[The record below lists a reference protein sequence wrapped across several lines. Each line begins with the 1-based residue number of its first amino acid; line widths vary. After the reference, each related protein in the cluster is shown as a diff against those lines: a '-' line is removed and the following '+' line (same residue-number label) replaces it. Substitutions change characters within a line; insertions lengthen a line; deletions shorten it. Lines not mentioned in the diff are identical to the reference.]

1 MTSRGIIPLAI
12 FQLSVFWKKELEAFM
27 GWDWNI
33 VAFPVILPWRDEFWT
48 LPLYFPDLK
57 VGVTPGW
64 PAQLPYQGMPL
75 PKEAEVHPREL
86 EHYKPGDLRQWQ
98 AFENYQRGQ
107 GEGDLVQAI
116 RSYGEPDAPAPP
128 PSSPNAWSLAWQL
141 EKMQADQDAQ
151 LLLVDKGQDWLQ
163 DVLKPERWEEQPS
176 FGAVAGVQET
186 VDPELAQLRYRL
198 WRRVM
203 GPFLQNQSAP
213 LLLGRTSRA
222 LFQTLKG
229 WPEWTELRT
238 VRLGLPGC
246 RNKAEWQAVAGDGKP
261 PWQDKF
267 AERLSALLTAAADHE
282 DLHAASQELQEFVE
296 AVILAGWPFPAVWN
310 WDLEIWAPDGAP
322 EEPHPILCWSG
333 AGDGILPG

>member
-1 MTSRGIIPLAI
+1 M
-12 FQLSVFWKKELEAFM
+12 EAFM
-27 GWDWNI
+27 GSGWNI

-64 PAQLPYQGMPL
+64 PNQLPYQGMPL

-86 EHYKPGDLRQWQ
+86 EHYKPGDLRQWK
-98 AFENYQRGQ
+98 AFESYQREQ
-107 GEGDLVQAI
+107 RGEGDLIQAI
-116 RSYGEPDAPAPP
+116 RGYGKPAAPAPP
-128 PSSPNAWSLAWQL
+128 ASSPNAWSLAWQL
-141 EKMQADQDAQ
+141 EKMQADQEAQ

-176 FGAVAGVQET
+176 FMPIDGVQEV
-186 VDPELAQLRYRL
+186 VDPELAHLRYRL

-203 GPFLQNQSAP
+203 GPFLENQSAP
-213 LLLGRTSRA
+213 LLLGPTSRA

-238 VRLGLPGC
+238 VRLVLPGC
-246 RNKAEWQAVAGDGKP
+246 RNGVEWQAVADDGKP
-261 PWQDKF
+261 PWQDEF
-267 AERLSALLTAAADHE
+267 VALLAALLTAAADHE
-282 DLHAASQELQEFVE
+282 DLQAASQELQEFVE

-310 WDLEIWAPDGAP
+310 WDLEVWAPDGAP
-322 EEPHPILCWSG
+322 EEPQPILCWSG
-333 AGDGILPG
+333 AGGGILPG